1 MKYLNLIRYK
11 NLLMIAFMQLIV
23 LYGFLKLQ
31 NLELALAIWQYLLLV
46 VSTVCIAAGGYI
58 INNIFDQNTDLE
70 NKPNNVIVGKSIS
83 EGLAYNLYVAFT
95 LIGVCIGFYLSNVI
109 LKPNFLLFFIIPSA
123 LLYIYATS
131 LKQMMIVGNVIV
143 AFMLSFSIIIVGIF
157 MIFPNTLKFDG
168 NYEVLSTVLSV
179 LLDFAIIAFVINFI
193 REIVKDL
200 EDINGDY
207 NQGMK
212 TLPIVL
218 GASRTSK
225 IVFAL
230 SFIPIIMIL
239 YYVYKNLF
247 ELLYATMY
255 ILGFIIGPLLYF
267 TIKVWSAKTKK
278 DFHHLSNVLK
288 LVIFFGIIAIA
299 VIGLNMKYHVA

>member
-11 NLLMIAFMQLIV
+11 NLIMIALMQLIV
-23 LYGFLKLQ
+23 LYGFLKLKDID
-31 NLELALAIWQYLLLV
+31 LALTIWQYLLLIL
-46 VSTVCIAAGGYI
+46 STVSIAAGGYI

-83 EGLAYNLYVAFT
+83 EGLAYNLYVGFT
-95 LIGVCIGFYLSNVI
+95 LTGVCIGFYLSHVI

-131 LKQMMIVGNVIV
+131 LKQIMIIGNVIV
-143 AFMLSFSIIIVGIF
+143 ALMLSFSILIVGIF
-157 MIFPNTLKFDG
+157 MVFPAMDEQSKVQYTTL
-168 NYEVLSTVLSV
+168 LSI
-179 LLDFAIIAFVINFI
+179 LLDFAIIAFVINFL

-207 NQGMK
+207 NQGMQ
-212 TLPIVL
+212 TLPIIIGV
-218 GASRTSK
+218 SRTSK
-225 IVFAL
+225 IVFGL

-239 YYVYKNLF
+239 YYVYYNLF
-247 ELLYATMY
+247 ELLYATLY

-267 TIKVWSAKTKK
+267 TNKIWSAKTKK

-288 LVIFFGIIAIA
+288 LVIFFGIISIA
-299 VIGLNMKYHVA
+299 VIGINMKYHVA